1 MLAELK
7 ELFGVWIA
15 AVTAAIHTIIAR
27 IVPQRRI
34 ELVEGD
40 SGGFMA
46 CMISS
51 RKGQHWRHAR
61 SS

>member
-27 IVPQRRI
+27 IVPQRHWWKVI
-34 ELVEGD
+34 QDV
-40 SGGFMA
+40 
-46 CMISS
+46 S
-51 RKGQHWRHAR
+51 RPA
-61 SS
+61 